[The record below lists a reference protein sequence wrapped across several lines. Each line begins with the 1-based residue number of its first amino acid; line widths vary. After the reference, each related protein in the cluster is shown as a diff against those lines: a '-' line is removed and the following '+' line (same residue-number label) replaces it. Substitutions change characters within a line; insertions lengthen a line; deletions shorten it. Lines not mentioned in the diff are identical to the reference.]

1 MLTSWAAMASMQR
14 SSLTDERSMERP
26 SPHLS
31 IITATKFVINTI
43 VNIIIMT
50 IINILTIIT

>member
-1 MLTSWAAMASMQR
+1 MG
-14 SSLTDERSMERP
+14 
-26 SPHLS
+26 